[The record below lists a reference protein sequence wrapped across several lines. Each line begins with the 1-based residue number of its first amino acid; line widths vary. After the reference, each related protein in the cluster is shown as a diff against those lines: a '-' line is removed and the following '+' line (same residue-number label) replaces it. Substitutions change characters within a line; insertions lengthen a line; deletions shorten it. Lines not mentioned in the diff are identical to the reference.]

1 MSHARAQFYI
11 YLCKIIVHT
20 LLRIIIFP
28 YLHIVQS
35 DSVYC
40 LACALFLWRYLL
52 GMAPCPYVKG
62 HRHLLCTLAESS
74 IVWRHQHCFKP
85 FPSHGQW
92 SCFHCFLVPEKP
104 QKISSSVMVSGIY
117 SGYIL
122 EAILLNQR
130 TRTRFSSTHSMY
142 VKEHQER
149 STSSRS
155 WKRRGEPDRRGS
167 RSLSPGRTSAQMQ
180 VNTRYTFR
188 HWWFQQK
195 SGNEAEGKRATD
207 GRGRRLLEWGLL
219 APRPRPVS
227 ASAQPC
233 AGILDSSLGAMLKIC
248 PSILLPFCRNK
259 GFSLLSFF
267 TSYTHKSVFFDF

>member
-20 LLRIIIFP
+20 LLCIIIFP
-28 YLHIVQS
+28 YLHIVQN
-35 DSVYC
+35 DSVYS
-40 LACALFLWRYLL
+40 LARALFLWQCLL
-52 GMAPCPYVKG
+52 SMAPCPYVKG

-74 IVWRHQHCFKP
+74 IVWRHQHRLKP

-117 SGYIL
+117 SGNIL
-122 EAILLNQR
+122 EAIVLNQR
-130 TRTRFSSTHSMY
+130 TRARFSSTACM
-142 VKEHQER
+142 
-149 STSSRS
+149 SRS
-155 WKRRGEPDRRGS
+155 IRNAQRRPGPGNAEVNRTGEGLGCCPRDEPVHKCKWTRHTRSDTDGS
-167 RSLSPGRTSAQMQ
+167 
-180 VNTRYTFR
+180 N
-188 HWWFQQK
+188 K

-207 GRGRRLLEWGLL
+207 GRGSRLVEWGLL
-219 APRPRPVS
+219 PPRPRPVS

-233 AGILDSSLGAMLKIC
+233 SGILDSSLGAMLKIC
-248 PSILLPFCRNK
+248 PSILLPFCRDK
-259 GFSLLSFF
+259 GFSLFSFF